1 MVDSDGCLRWLG
13 RTTYTSAK
21 IHEVP
26 SPSMMLTLHLALI
39 LRREKIKIGKRKKE
53 KGKRKKEKGKIES
66 RRMGLARMEKI

>member
-1 MVDSDGCLRWLG
+1 
-13 RTTYTSAK
+13 
-21 IHEVP
+21 
-26 SPSMMLTLHLALI
+26 MLTLHLALI